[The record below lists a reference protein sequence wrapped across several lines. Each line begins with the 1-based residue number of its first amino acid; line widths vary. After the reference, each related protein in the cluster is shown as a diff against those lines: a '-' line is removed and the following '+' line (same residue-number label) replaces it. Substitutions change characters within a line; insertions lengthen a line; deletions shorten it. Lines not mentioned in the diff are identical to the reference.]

1 MPHLLRYTLSHAPW
15 MLISSL
21 SHGVSNYIIIILL
34 AKFYGLAAG
43 GQFRLLLSI
52 VSLLSTF
59 TLLDSGKVVIR
70 HLVMQRPGVV
80 RPLLIARVLGALAGL
95 SIGVIAAT
103 VLHWKGDE
111 LWLPMLMAALLLPV
125 TFPPDLYA
133 QVNQAKKQF
142 HINAIYNVARYSTLT
157 LMVLV
162 LGLLRFDVMWLFAAY
177 FAVFAVFNLFY
188 LMLCREAYEP
198 SNPEGRVFI
207 KETVQLSGSGVF
219 PIIIENADKI
229 LISYF
234 LGLEALGLYAIG
246 VSTGKILLNFIR
258 PALTIYFPILVNR
271 RVDGSLLLRSFLA
284 LSTIGLTIAVLMKY
298 YFAHV
303 LGPEHLNAYPV
314 AAVIVGGLGL
324 YFVGVLSYYSSVY
337 HKDSTIIIPSLTN
350 IISSVLVISYL
361 VAAILQGG
369 EHVLLLCAASY
380 PLREFIKMCIIVVLS
395 RKEEADAKPGAVL

>member
-1 MPHLLRYTLSHAPW
+1 

-52 VSLLSTF
+52 VSLLSIF

-80 RPLLIARVLGALAGL
+80 RPLLVARVLGAFAGL
-95 SIGVIAAT
+95 GIGVVAAT
-103 VLHWKGDE
+103 VFHWKGDE
-111 LWLPMLMAALLLPV
+111 LWLPVLMASLLLPV
-125 TFPPDLYA
+125 TYPPDLYA

-142 HINAIYNVARYSTLT
+142 RLNALYNVARYSTLT
-157 LMVLV
+157 LLVLV
-162 LGLLRFDVMWLFAAY
+162 LALRWFDVMSIFAIYFIVFAA
-177 FAVFAVFNLFY
+177 FNIFY
-188 LMLCREAYEP
+188 LVLCQEAYEP
-198 SNPEGRVFI
+198 SNPDGKVFV

-219 PIIIENADKI
+219 PIILENADKI
-229 LISYF
+229 MISYF

-246 VSTGKILLNFIR
+246 VSTGKILLNLIK
-258 PALTIYFPILVNR
+258 PALTIYFPLLVNR
-271 RVDGSLLLRSFLA
+271 RVDASILLRLFVA
-284 LSTIGLTIAVLMKY
+284 LSAIGLTTAVLMKY

-303 LGPEHLNAYPV
+303 LGAEYLNAYPV

-324 YFVGVLSYYSSVY
+324 YFVGVISYYSSVY

-350 IISSVLVISYL
+350 IISSLVVASYL
-361 VAAILQGG
+361 LVAILWGG

-380 PLREFIKMCIIVVLS
+380 PLRELIKMSIIAILS
-395 RKEEADAKPGAVL
+395 RKVEPNAKPGVVL